1 MNTTQ
6 TELDDPLG
14 GEAPATSLPTVGEAR
29 VTTSPRRSFGLRGQI
44 VLALSSVFLISF
56 ALLGT
61 AAVQLSQAA
70 GEAERAR
77 SARLGAQ
84 VLAAALEQQ
93 GAQDARALQ
102 PVVDALARRIAL
114 RAVRIAGPN
123 GFVYAYGER
132 PPAEHGVRV
141 ALSDGRALTL
151 WLEHE
156 PARTHLPLGNLLLFY
171 VSMTGL
177 AVLVLAYI
185 ALTHLIVRPLD
196 RLTRSSELLA
206 AGSLDV
212 RVPERG
218 SAEVARLAAAF
229 NEMAAQLRAERDA
242 LEQRLRE
249 LERTAHELATAQQQ
263 VIHGEKLASVG
274 RLAAGV
280 AHEIGNPLSAI
291 LGLVELLRSDAAQS
305 AQSAEFLARIQRET
319 ERIHHIIRD
328 LLDFSR
334 RDPEGEVPGQT
345 ADLGQVIADAV
356 NLVRPQKES
365 KAVEIEVGIEPG
377 LGRVL
382 APQHRLTQVLL
393 NLLLNAVDAL
403 EGRGTVRIEAR
414 AEPGGG
420 CLLAVSDDGP
430 GLPAAVLARLFEPFT
445 TTKPPGK
452 GTGLGLAVCHAL
464 VEAMGGHIAAGNRPE
479 GGARFEVRLRAAPAR
494 ASVAPTGS

>member
-1 MNTTQ
+1 M
-6 TELDDPLG
+6 L
-14 GEAPATSLPTVGEAR
+14 R
-29 VTTSPRRSFGLRGQI
+29 FGLRAQI
-44 VLALSSVFLISF
+44 VVALSSVFLLSF

-61 AAVQLSQAA
+61 AAVQLSRAA
-70 GEAERAR
+70 GEAERTRA
-77 SARLGAQ
+77 ADLGAQ
-84 VLAAALEQQ
+84 VLAAAFEQRP
-93 GAQDARALQ
+93 DDPRALA

-114 RAVRIAGPN
+114 RAVRVAGPV
-123 GFVYAYGER
+123 GLVYAHGE
-132 PPAEHGVRV
+132 PPPSEQAVTVPLAGGRT
-141 ALSDGRALTL
+141 LSL
-151 WLEHE
+151 WLERR
-156 PARTHLPLGNLLLFY
+156 PPRTHLPLGNLLLFY

-177 AVLVLAYI
+177 AVLMLAYI

-212 RVPERG
+212 RVPEQG
-218 SAEVARLAAAF
+218 SAEVVRLAAAF

-242 LEQRLRE
+242 LEQRLHE

-291 LGLVELLRSDAAQS
+291 LGLVELLRGEAAPS
-305 AQSAEFLARIQRET
+305 PAQSAEFLERIQRET
-319 ERIHHIIRD
+319 ERIHRIIRD

-334 RDPEGEVPGQT
+334 RDPEGEMRGQT
-345 ADLGQVIADAV
+345 AEVAEVVADAV
-356 NLVRPQKES
+356 NLVRPQKDS
-365 KAVEIEVGIEPG
+365 RDVRIEVDVEAG

-403 EGRGTVRIEAR
+403 QGRGTVTIEAR
-414 AEPGGG
+414 AEPDGG

-430 GLPAAVLARLFEPFT
+430 GLPAAVLERLFEPFT

-452 GTGLGLAVCHAL
+452 GTGLGLAVCHTL
-464 VEAMGGHIAAGNRPE
+464 VEGMGGRIAAGNRPE
-479 GGARFEVRLRAAPAR
+479 GGARFEVHLRAAPTR
-494 ASVAPTGS
+494 ASVPPAGSR